1 MASKRSPATE
11 DLQHEDESV
20 DLQEKLAGAGG
31 KDVPSTQ
38 DSLGLLSTCLGGFK
52 ITEQNFVYV
61 ANISVRAH
69 KEHVVEVLQPLGNL
83 LAFEFVIRDK
93 MFRFQAGL
101 AIFKDSQGV
110 IEELKAKPTVLFKRK
125 LRIFDLASRKNS
137 STLLAIM
144 AKKVSTA
151 AADKA
156 KDPTENRSAKVRKPS
171 SAATAS
177 DHETLTKRN
186 SAPSSQPNLPTT
198 YTSTLRGCECRLL
211 HTEENLTFRRGTRV
225 SAAVKA
231 FQASRIQSQSGFLA
245 VPSRAVGTA
254 TRALG
259 CDGYRL
265 F

>member
-1 MASKRSPATE
+1 MASKRSPAT
-11 DLQHEDESV
+11 DDFQHEDESV
-20 DLQEKLAGAGG
+20 DLQENLAGAGG
-31 KDVPSTQ
+31 KDVPPTQ
-38 DSLGLLSTCLGGFK
+38 DSLGLLSSCLGGTK
-52 ITEQNFVYV
+52 ITEHNFVYV

-69 KEHVVEVLQPLGNL
+69 KEHVVELLEPLGHL

-144 AKKVSTA
+144 AKKVSA
-151 AADKA
+151 GSADK
-156 KDPTENRSAKVRKPS
+156 DTTENHSAKVRKPS

-177 DHETLTKRN
+177 DHETQTKKN
-186 SAPSSQPNLPTT
+186 SAPSSLPSPPTT

-211 HTEENLTFRRGTRV
+211 HAEENLTFRQGTRV
-225 SAAVKA
+225 SAAVRA
-231 FQASRIQSQSGFLA
+231 FQAPRFQSQSGFLA
-245 VPSRAVGTA
+245 VPSRAVGA
-254 TRALG
+254 ASRALG
-259 CDGYRL
+259 SDGYRL

>member
-1 MASKRSPATE
+1 MAIKRTPATE
-11 DLQHEDESV
+11 DFHHEDENV
-20 DLQEKLAGAGG
+20 DLQENLAGVGG
-31 KDVPSTQ
+31 KDVPPTQ
-38 DSLGLLSTCLGGFK
+38 DSLGLLSSCLGGTK
-52 ITEQNFVYV
+52 IIEQNFVYV
-61 ANISVRAH
+61 ANISVRAN
-69 KEHVVEVLQPLGNL
+69 KEHVLEVLEPLGNL

-144 AKKVSTA
+144 AKKVSA
-151 AADKA
+151 SCADKET
-156 KDPTENRSAKVRKPS
+156 TEQHSAKIRKPS

-177 DHETLTKRN
+177 DHETQPKKHA
-186 SAPSSQPNLPTT
+186 APSSPQSPSTT
-198 YTSTLRGCECRLL
+198 YTSTLHGCECKLQ
-211 HTEENLTFRRGTRV
+211 HAEENLTFRQGTRV

-231 FQASRIQSQSGFLA
+231 FQLPRPQPKSGYLA
-245 VPSRAVGTA
+245 VPSRAVAVA

-259 CDGYRL
+259 SDGYRL